1 MRKPKTHVSLFM
13 RGVVAVGSTNH
24 LFDSAQVH
32 GTMISHAS
40 AQTLLGGGA
49 PTQALSRYLLL
60 QDDSGCPAC
69 EPARTAGVCVTSNT
83 AVPPACALPSPW
95 PAHDAFC
102 APAADRRASTRDR
115 NGPRSVPLPPARCA
129 ETHCPAC

>member
-1 MRKPKTHVSLFM
+1 MRKTKTHVSLFI

-32 GTMISHAS
+32 GTMISHANS
-40 AQTLLGGGA
+40 QTLLGGRA

-69 EPARTAGVCVTSNT
+69 EPARTPRPCVTSNT
-83 AVPPACALPSPW
+83 AVPPASQPPSTR
-95 PAHDAFC
+95 
-102 APAADRRASTRDR
+102 PAANAF
-115 NGPRSVPLPPARCA
+115 LAPPA
-129 ETHCPAC
+129 

>member
-1 MRKPKTHVSLFM
+1 MRKTKTHVSLFI

-32 GTMISHAS
+32 GTMISHANS
-40 AQTLLGGGA
+40 QTLLGGRA

-69 EPARTAGVCVTSNT
+69 EPARTAGAGVTSNT
-83 AVPPACALPSPW
+83 AVPPACALPSPC
-95 PAHDAFC
+95 PATADFC
-102 APAADRRASTRDR
+102 SPAADSR
-115 NGPRSVPLPPARCA
+115 
-129 ETHCPAC
+129 